1 MDILKYTDNSS
12 AMAKDDVD
20 IFTVKKSIFVSMGHV
35 EEMACYQI
43 GEQVELLENDTHGI
57 QSTELP
63 YAYRRLTKRRDS

>member
-1 MDILKYTDNSS
+1 
-12 AMAKDDVD
+12 
-20 IFTVKKSIFVSMGHV
+20 MGHV